1 MVMLTVLSAVLA
13 APLVFAAI
21 RKLGHSEEVVR
32 SYARVGVPED
42 KLNALALILLAG
54 ATGLIAGLFWD
65 PIGVAAALGLVLY
78 FTLAVA
84 AHIRFHDRRRLPTP
98 LVILA
103 LAAAVLIMHVG

>member
-1 MVMLTVLSAVLA
+1 MVTVLSVVLA

-21 RKLGHSEEVVR
+21 RKLGHSEDVVR

-42 KLNALALILLAG
+42 KLNALAVILLAG
-54 ATGLIAGLFWD
+54 AAGLIGGLFWD

-78 FTLAVA
+78 FVLAVA
-84 AHIRFHDRRRLPTP
+84 AHIRFHDGQRLPTP

-103 LAAAVLIMHVG
+103 LATALLIMRVG